1 MQYRNFATVPM
12 YQMFRSRWKTTPGR
26 GRDSHAPEDT
36 AVPILPA
43 LKGDRGIRLCPP
55 GPLGLRITRRKGLVY
70 PAKGLR
76 ILGMFVFG
84 NPF

>member
-12 YQMFRSRWKTTPGR
+12 YQMFGSRWKRPPES
-26 GRDSHAPEDT
+26 GRDSHTPEDT
-36 AVPILPA
+36 AVPIHPA
-43 LKGDRGIRLCPP
+43 LKGNRGIRLCPS
-55 GPLGLRITRRKGLVY
+55 GPLGLRITRRKDLVY

-76 ILGMFVFG
+76 VVGVLVFG